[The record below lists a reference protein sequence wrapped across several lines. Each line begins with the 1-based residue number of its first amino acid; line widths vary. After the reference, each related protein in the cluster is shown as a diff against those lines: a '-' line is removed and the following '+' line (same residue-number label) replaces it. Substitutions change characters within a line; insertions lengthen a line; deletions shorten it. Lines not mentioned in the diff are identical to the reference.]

1 MQNIILKSIFIISIF
16 LIIVSVFPNI
26 TLCSWVDD
34 ASKFLDASKGVDIG
48 IKKEKL
54 DEASDDIFNMLS
66 SIGMVIAVIVG
77 MILGITFMVTSAD
90 EKAKV
95 KESLM
100 PYIIGCIVIF
110 GAFGIW
116 KIMVNTFNGL

>member
-34 ASKFLDASKGVDIG
+34 AGKFLDASKGVDIG